1 MNPSD
6 VSYRLLRHG
15 LIVFLLGL
23 AAGLALLVMPTVFK
37 NPRLALSSH
46 LVGVT
51 SGMFLICAGLLVNR
65 IYLPPHGW
73 KRTYWMLLYGAYGN
87 WGGTLLG
94 AIFGTFTLTN
104 ISAEGHSGAT
114 WQELAVGAVLAT
126 SGTAT
131 IVACILFFRG
141 LVREPS

>member
-1 MNPSD
+1 LSPAE
-6 VSYRLLRHG
+6 VSFRLLRHG

-23 AAGLALLVMPTVFK
+23 TAGLTLLVFPTAFK
-37 NPRLALSSH
+37 NTRLALSSH

-65 IYLPPHGW
+65 IQLPAHGW

-87 WGGTLLG
+87 WTGTLLG
-94 AIFGTFTLTN
+94 AIFGTFTLTTLT
-104 ISAEGHSGAT
+104 AEGHTGAT
-114 WQELAVGAVLAT
+114 WQELVVGGVLAT

-131 IVACILFFRG
+131 IVACIIFYRE
-141 LVREPS
+141 LVREPR